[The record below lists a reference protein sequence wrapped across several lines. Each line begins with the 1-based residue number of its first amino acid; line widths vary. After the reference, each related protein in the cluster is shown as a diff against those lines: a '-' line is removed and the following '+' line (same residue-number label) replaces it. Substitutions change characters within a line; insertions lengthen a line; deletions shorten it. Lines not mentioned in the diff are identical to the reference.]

1 MKKNFI
7 KKPLFVKSL
16 IVLLSVLF
24 VILNTAFF
32 FNKYIMNTG
41 TPTFNE
47 KDNKI
52 QSKNVTDKSTKDI
65 VLPTPTPVKKEV
77 LLVIDPGHGGDDLG
91 TYYGNIYEKQL
102 NLDIS
107 LRLGELLEK
116 DGYKII
122 YTRKDDVFVGL
133 RERSDLANEKDA
145 TLFLSIHNNN
155 MPDSPNY
162 KGTET
167 LYCPGGSSEIGRI
180 NGERFAQIV
189 QEELVKRL
197 GTIDNG
203 IIARPNLSVL
213 RRTKMAAVIAEI
225 GYISNY
231 SDRSKLNTEYFRQEA
246 AVALHKAVK
255 RTLDEMNVKKDKDN
269 RWIIEG

>member
-1 MKKNFI
+1 MRKKFKMDSLFI
-7 KKPLFVKSL
+7 RSL
-16 IVLLSVLF
+16 VILLSVLF

-41 TPTFNE
+41 SPTFSD
-47 KDNKI
+47 KDDKI
-52 QSKNVTDKSTKDI
+52 QSEIVPQKVTS

-77 LLVIDPGHGGDDLG
+77 LLLIDPGHGGEDMG
-91 TYYGNIYEKQL
+91 TYFDNIYEKVL

-107 LRLGELLEK
+107 LKLGKLLEN
-116 DGYKII
+116 DGFKVL
-122 YTRKDDVFVGL
+122 YTRKEDESVGL
-133 RERSDLANEKDA
+133 RARSDLANEKDA

-167 LYCPGGSSEIGRI
+167 LFCPGESSGKIS
-180 NGERFAQIV
+180 GERFAQIV
-189 QEELVKRL
+189 QEELVKSL

-213 RRTKMAAVIAEI
+213 HRTKMAAVIAEI

-231 SDRSKLNTEYFRQEA
+231 SDRSKLSSGYFRQET
-246 AVALHKAVK
+246 ALALYKAVK
-255 RTLDEMNVKKDKDN
+255 RTLGEIGVKKESDN
-269 RWIIEG
+269 RWIIGG

>member
-1 MKKNFI
+1 MRKKI
-7 KKPLFVKSL
+7 KMDSLFVRSL
-16 IVLLSVLF
+16 VILLSVLF

-32 FNKYIMNTG
+32 FNKYIMNAG
-41 TPTFNE
+41 SPTFND
-47 KDNKI
+47 KNDKI
-52 QSKNVTDKSTKDI
+52 QSGTVTEKITNVM
-65 VLPTPTPVKKEV
+65 PTPTPVKKEV
-77 LLVIDPGHGGDDLG
+77 LLLIDPGHGGEDLG
-91 TYYGNIYEKQL
+91 TYFDNIYEKVL

-107 LRLGELLEK
+107 LKLGKLLEN
-116 DGYKII
+116 DGFKVLF
-122 YTRKDDVFVGL
+122 TRKEDVFVGL
-133 RERSDLANEKDA
+133 KERSDLANEKDA

-167 LYCPGGSSEIGRI
+167 LYCPGSSGNGKI

-213 RRTKMAAVIAEI
+213 RRTQMAAVIAEI

-231 SDRSKLNTEYFRQEA
+231 SDRIKLNTEYFRQEA

-255 RTLDEMNVKKDKDN
+255 RTLDEMNVKKQPDN
-269 RWIIEG
+269 RWIISG